1 MKEDQEQTPADKEE
15 RGHAVVELWKTK
27 MKGELSP
34 VMRVCTCEQAEGT
47 GG

>member
-1 MKEDQEQTPADKEE
+1 MKEDQEQTPAEKEE

-27 MKGELSP
+27 VKGELSP
-34 VMRVCTCEQAEGT
+34 VVCVCTCEHAEGR

>member
-1 MKEDQEQTPADKEE
+1 MKKDQEQTPVEKDE

-27 MKGELSP
+27 VKGKLSP
-34 VMRVCTCEQAEGT
+34 VLCVCTCENAERR